1 MINLS
6 AFMKGVSKVTGLTLL
21 ALLVVS
27 LSACGALGGG
37 NQPAP
42 TAALPT
48 AVGGGAVAALPT
60 APAGEQVGTGA
71 SGGVLDSPEGT
82 WGNYLRDMI
91 AEANQGLA
99 SKISL
104 TEHYANPDV
113 TQKNLN
119 GIAKTIELVADRT
132 KVNLNSTETVAS
144 VKADFDIRVGYA
156 NGDSDTRTCKQTVE
170 IDKKDNLWYVLNPQ
184 PLAWAA
190 LCTK

>member
-6 AFMKGVSKVTGLTLL
+6 GLLKGVAKVSCLALL
-21 ALLVVS
+21 ALLVFA

-48 AVGGGAVAALPT
+48 AVGGGEVAALPT
-60 APAGEQVGTGA
+60 APAGEEVGTGT
-71 SGGVLDSPEGT
+71 SGGALDTPEGT

-91 AEANQGLA
+91 AEANESLA
-99 SKISL
+99 SRISL
-104 TEHYANPDV
+104 TEHYANPDI
-113 TQKNLN
+113 TQANLDD
-119 GIAKTIELVADRT
+119 IAKELQLVADRT
-132 KVNLNSTETVAS
+132 KIDLNSTETVAS
-144 VKADFDIRVGYA
+144 VKADFDVRINYA
-156 NGDSDTRTCKQTVE
+156 NGDADTRTCKLVVE

-190 LCTK
+190 VCVR